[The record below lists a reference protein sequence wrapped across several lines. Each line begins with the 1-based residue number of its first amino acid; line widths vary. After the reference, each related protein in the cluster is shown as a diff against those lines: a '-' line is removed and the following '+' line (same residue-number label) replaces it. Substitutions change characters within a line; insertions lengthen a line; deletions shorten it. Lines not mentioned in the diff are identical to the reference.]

1 MRTGLLAE
9 KLGMTRLFDDDGS
22 HSPVTVLRVS
32 ECEVVAARRP
42 ERDGYC
48 AVQIGVDTAKAKNV
62 TKPMRGHFAKAK
74 VEPKAVVG
82 EFRVDSAEALVE
94 IGAEIHVCHFVAGQ
108 FVDVSGLSIGKGF
121 AGSMKRHNFGGLRAT
136 HGVSV
141 PHRSHGSTGN
151 RQDPGRVFKGKKMAG
166 HMGHRQVTVQ
176 NLEVFGVDP
185 DRGLILLKGGVPGPA
200 GGYLRVTDAVKSALP
215 QQAPAPSSSVNCS
228 ATAPFS
234 VSIVEKRSCC
244 HSGDGA
250 STATTAARTT
260 TSAAEVQ
267 AESVVAGS
275 WPRANEQSSVVAAR
289 TMERFIGA
297 APSAAGRRDRG
308 RGSGTRARSW
318 PRSRPT
324 PT

>member
-1 MRTGLLAE
+1 MLRTWLIAQ
-9 KLGMTRLFDDDGS
+9 KMGMTRLFGDDGS
-22 HSPVTVLRVS
+22 HVPVTVLKVDK
-32 ECEVVAARRP
+32 CEVVAVRTA
-42 ERDGYC
+42 EKDGYT
-48 AVQIGVDTAKAKNV
+48 AVQIGIGHAKTKNV

-94 IGAEIHVCHFVAGQ
+94 IGAEIHVGHFVAGQ
-108 FVDVSGLSIGKGF
+108 FVDVSGVSIGKGF

-141 PHRSHGSTGN
+141 SHRSHGSTGN

-215 QQAPAPSSSVNCS
+215 QQAPFPA
-228 ATAPFS
+228 A
-234 VSIVEKRSCC
+234 IVHKGEALEAIVVEE
-244 HSGDGA
+244 GGA
-250 STATTAARTT
+250 
-260 TSAAEVQ
+260 
-267 AESVVAGS
+267 
-275 WPRANEQSSVVAAR
+275 
-289 TMERFIGA
+289 
-297 APSAAGRRDRG
+297 
-308 RGSGTRARSW
+308 
-318 PRSRPT
+318 
-324 PT
+324 